1 MALMNISD
9 TGLTIEFSGR
19 ERTWTRRGSLTVP
32 LAAVRRVTVVDNPLR
47 AAHGTRRGLHAPGIV
62 KIGVWGLVVGPR
74 QLVAA
79 YRGRPGLRVELDRAA
94 AGGGGDFDELV
105 LSLDDARQ
113 TARLI
118 EQRVASHR

>member
-32 LAAVRRVTVVDNPLR
+32 LAAVRRVTLVDNPLR
-47 AAHGTRRGLHAPGIV
+47 AAHGARKGLHAAGIA

-94 AGGGGDFDELV
+94 AGGDFDELV
-105 LSLDDARQ
+105 LSLDEAQRA
-113 TARLI
+113 ARLI
-118 EQRVASHR
+118 EQRVASNR